1 MGIKDVNSE
10 LKKVLARVKSAQSQI
25 QTLMK
30 DKSWMD
36 EAKKYAERQGKE
48 AKKLINADVEKLK
61 TFVEREK
68 KELAKLQAQIP
79 GEVAKIKK
87 FMDSQKKELSALLKT
102 VQGKTKKKTR
112 KVVKRAEKK
121 AATVVSESAD
131 S

>member
-1 MGIKDVNSE
+1 MGMKDVNSE
-10 LKKVLARVKSAQSQI
+10 LKKVLARVKSAQGQI
-25 QTLMK
+25 QTMLK
-30 DKSWMD
+30 DKTWMD

-61 TFVEREK
+61 SFVEREK

-87 FMDSQKKELSALLKT
+87 FMDHQKKELGSLLKN
-102 VQGKTKKKTR
+102 VQGKSKKKAR
-112 KVVKRAEKK
+112 KVVRKTEKK
-121 AATVVSESAD
+121 ASSAVSETAD